1 MNKLLIKE
9 FEWLLES
16 LEMTKNHYT
25 TSVEFL
31 EGITTHKKHNYKHL
45 SEEDFT
51 NIKKQEQKFKHI
63 YENILSAIEQTGYLR
78 KRIEK
83 LYS

>member
-31 EGITTHKKHNYKHL
+31 EGITTYNKNNYKHL
-45 SEEDFT
+45 SEEDFA

-63 YENILSAIEQTGYLR
+63 YKNILSAIEQTEYLR

-83 LYS
+83 IYS